1 MLDELKQLVE
11 CDDKNIAKVADEV
24 LMLQVAFEEGQISKD
39 EYTELLQD
47 IQRTVE
53 CIEDGCD
60 IQLKSNALKCYL
72 RSLSCPIRI

>member
-60 IQLKSNALKCYL
+60 IQLKSNALKCI
-72 RSLSCPIRI
+72 SGIMQVI